1 MVSDQSIPFFTD
13 HRLLTAMENIYTQQ
27 ISKYT
32 SLLQKEKAASTRIGT
47 LRLLAALV
55 TAVSI
60 YIYFNY
66 DSFYALIFILLGL
79 AVFFLLI
86 KKHNALKHQ
95 ILLYKE
101 LIVINEKELKAT
113 QGDLNSFPTGL
124 EYVETEHPYTHD
136 LDIFGHHSLFQHVNR
151 TCTAIGRN
159 KLALLFKKQHPQE
172 ILANQDAVK
181 ELSEKI
187 DWRQNFSAKG
197 QLTKDDKDSIEKIRQ
212 WGQNSS
218 YFQSHKLYKKLG
230 YILPAILYLF
240 AATYLITDQ
249 DIYYQAV
256 TVFFFI
262 NLGLFG
268 FLLKHI
274 KKDYDQLSDSSKKLF
289 MYSQLIADIEQ
300 EPFQSEKLKQ
310 HQQKLF
316 LSNTKANK
324 ALEELS
330 GILFRIESMNYGLPA
345 IFSNGLFLYNIH
357 SIYALEEWKQRYASG
372 LEEWLDVISEIDA
385 LNSLANFAFNN
396 PAFIYPIPSISDQLI
411 AEEMG
416 HPLIPADKRV
426 CNSIAFTDHK
436 FVILTGSNMSGKSTF
451 LRTLGLN
458 LILAKMGAPVCAS
471 QFIFHPFEV
480 FLSMRINDSLS
491 NNESFFF
498 AELKR
503 LKLLIEQL
511 TANKKTFIMLD
522 EILRGT
528 NSNDK
533 YEGTVGLVKK
543 LIAQRA
549 TGIIATHDLS
559 VTQLTNEYPDYLAN
573 KCFEVEIRQEDL
585 YFDYKLKPGVCEK
598 MSASFL
604 MKKLDII

>member
-1 MVSDQSIPFFTD
+1 MKD
-13 HRLLTAMENIYTQQ
+13 IYIEQ

-32 SLLQKEKAASTRIGT
+32 KLLQDEKLASTRIGT
-47 LRLLAALV
+47 LRLLAALLTMASV
-55 TAVSI
+55 
-60 YIYFNY
+60 YIHFSY
-66 DSFYALIFILLGL
+66 DSFYAILFILLGGI
-79 AVFFLLI
+79 VFFSLI
-86 KKHNALKHQ
+86 KKHNALKKQ

-101 LIVINEKELKAT
+101 LININENEVKAI
-113 QGDLNSFPTGL
+113 QGDLTHFPTGL

-136 LDIFGHHSLFQHVNR
+136 LDIFGRHSLFQHVNR

-159 KLALLFKKQHPQE
+159 KLASLFKTQNQQE
-172 ILANQDAVK
+172 ILTHQYAIK

-187 DWRQNFSAKG
+187 DWRQHFTAKG
-197 QLTKDDKDSIEKIRQ
+197 LLNKDDKNSIDNIRR
-212 WGQNSS
+212 WVATPS
-218 YFQSHKLYKKLG
+218 YFQSHTLYKKLG
-230 YILPAILYLF
+230 YILPAVLYLF
-240 AATYLITDQ
+240 AAAYLITDQ

-256 TVFFFI
+256 TVLFFI

-274 KKDYDQLSDSSKKLF
+274 KKDYEQLADSSKRLF
-289 MYSQLIADIEQ
+289 MYSQLIADIEG
-300 EPFQSEKLKQ
+300 ENFQSEKLKQ
-310 HQQKLF
+310 YQQKLF
-316 LSNTKANK
+316 LSNTKAHK

-330 GILFRIESMNYGLPA
+330 RILFRIESMNYGLPA

-372 LEEWLDVISEIDA
+372 LEQWLEIISEIDA

-416 HPLIPADKRV
+416 HPLIPAAQRV
-426 CNSIAFTDHK
+426 CNSIAFTDQK

-573 KCFEVEIRQEDL
+573 KCFEVEIRAEDL

>member
-1 MVSDQSIPFFTD
+1 MNANT
-13 HRLLTAMENIYTQQ
+13 YTER

-32 SLLQKEKAASTRIGT
+32 LLLEAEKSKSTRIGS
-47 LRLLAALV
+47 LRLLAAFV
-55 TAVSI
+55 TAVSV
-60 YIYFNY
+60 YYYFSY
-66 DSFYALIFILLGL
+66 DSIYSSILILLGL
-79 AVFFLLI
+79 FVFFALI
-86 KKHNALKHQ
+86 KRHSALKKH
-95 ILLYKE
+95 ILLYQE
-101 LIVINEKELKAT
+101 LILINEREIKA
-113 QGDLNSFPTGL
+113 LNREFSSFPTGI

-136 LDIFGHHSLFQHVNR
+136 LDIFGPHSLFQHINR
-151 TCTAIGRN
+151 TCTAIGKN
-159 KLALLFKKQHPQE
+159 KLAFFFKEQKQQD
-172 ILANQDAVK
+172 ILINQDAIK

-187 DWRQNFSAKG
+187 DWRQLFTAKG
-197 QLTKDDKDSIEKIRQ
+197 QLTQDDKGSIQDIRN
-212 WGQNSS
+212 WVASAS
-218 YFQSHKLYKKLG
+218 YFQNRKLYKKLG
-230 YILPAILYLF
+230 YILPAVLYLLG
-240 AATYLITDQ
+240 AAYLITDQ

-256 TVFFFI
+256 TVLFFV
-262 NLGLFG
+262 NLGIFG
-268 FLLKHI
+268 VVLKHI
-274 KKDYDQLSDSSKKLF
+274 KKDYEQLSDSSKKLF
-289 MYSQLIADIEQ
+289 MYSQLMADIEQ
-300 EPFQSEKLKQ
+300 EKFNSEKLKRF
-310 HQQKLF
+310 QQQLF
-316 LSNTKANK
+316 LSNTKAQK
-324 ALEELS
+324 ALAELS
-330 GILFRIESMNYGLPA
+330 AILFRIESMNYGLPA
-345 IFSNGLFLYNIH
+345 ILSNGLFLYNIH
-357 SIYALEEWKQRYASG
+357 SIYALEEWKQRYGSG
-372 LEEWLDVISEIDA
+372 LEEWLNVISEVDA
-385 LNSLANFAFNN
+385 LNSLANYAYNN
-396 PAFIYPIPSISDQLI
+396 PSFIYPIPSISDQLI

-416 HPLIPADKRV
+416 HPLIPADQRV

-458 LILAKMGAPVCAS
+458 LILAKMGAPVCAA

-480 FLSMRINDSLS
+480 FLSMRINDSLQ

-511 TANKKTFIMLD
+511 SSSQKTFIMLD

-543 LIAQRA
+543 LIARKA

-559 VTQLTNEYPDYLAN
+559 VTQLTKEHSDYLSN
-573 KCFEVEIRQEDL
+573 KCFEVEIRAEDL